1 MRKFTGALSALVLF
15 GLSACGPD
23 QNDSLSAA
31 ADRDDAAAAA
41 LAAGAV
47 GPVTGEVKEWSV
59 TLNRKSSDSGE
70 VTFWIANKGTTEHE
84 FLVVR
89 TDYPNG
95 QIPLDGDH
103 FSEDAEGLTVVDE
116 ISEWEVGQI
125 KELTVE
131 LTPGNYQLL
140 CNIPNHY
147 ANGMHTEFTV
157 TP

>member
-1 MRKFTGALSALVLF
+1 MRKIAGLFIVLAVS
-15 GLSACGPD
+15 GLSACAADPD
-23 QNDSLSAA
+23 DSMIAA

-41 LAAGAV
+41 GV

-59 TLNRKSSDSGE
+59 TLNRKSADAGE
-70 VTFWIANKGTTEHE
+70 VTFWIANKGSIEHE

-89 TDYPNG
+89 TDYPDG

-103 FSEDAEGLTVVDE
+103 FSEDAPGLTVVDE
-116 ISEWEVGQI
+116 IPEYEVGQI
-125 KELTVE
+125 KELTVS
-131 LTPGNYQLL
+131 LTPGKYQLL
-140 CNIPNHY
+140 CNIPTHY